1 MSNALVSLINDVRLT
16 ASTKEKEEILCS
28 FLKDNPE
35 RSYDV
40 EFMFKAALSPS
51 IHFGVKLSLDDVLKE
66 EPFESTMNFVPLLES
81 FVSGSPYNSN
91 ERKKFMKQSINTLPD
106 EGQKRLMVDIINK
119 DLNVGAAFS

>member
-1 MSNALVSLINDVRLT
+1 MGDTLVELINRVRST
-16 ASTKEKEEILCS
+16 SSTKEKEEILRC
-28 FLKDNPE
+28 FLEDSPE

-91 ERKKFMKQSINTLPD
+91 ERKKFMKQSINTLP
-106 EGQKRLMVDIINK
+106 
-119 DLNVGAAFS
+119 